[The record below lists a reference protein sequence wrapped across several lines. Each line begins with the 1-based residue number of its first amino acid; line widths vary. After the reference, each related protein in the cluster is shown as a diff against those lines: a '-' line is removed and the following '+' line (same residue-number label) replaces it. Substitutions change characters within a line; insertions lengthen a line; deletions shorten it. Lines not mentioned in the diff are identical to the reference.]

1 MGDPD
6 SAAAKIKALK
16 EQLVAQFEEID
27 QAAATAEQTGDLNP
41 LAAILKKTPDTLAEE
56 LAAKGQTITEFV
68 ELYKEQ
74 LASAAEAEGKSIQ
87 EADNWN
93 KNVVNYCKGVAG
105 AMSDAM
111 VDFITGAKSG
121 EEALKDFAKTIIK
134 NALQLLTQWLSL
146 FAIFSIVGDPALA
159 ARNASAA
166 LFGSNGGAVKLASG
180 GYVRGPGTGTS
191 DSVPAMLSNGEY
203 VLNSAAVDRI
213 GVGTLNALN
222 SGAVP
227 SFDEGAAAVAGGG
240 SVTLNVSAIDASSF
254 SAFLNRGGLDSIRQA
269 LFENNRGFGS
279 EVGVW

>member
-1 MGDPD
+1 
-6 SAAAKIKALK
+6 
-16 EQLVAQFEEID
+16 
-27 QAAATAEQTGDLNP
+27 
-41 LAAILKKTPDTLAEE
+41 
-56 LAAKGQTITEFV
+56 
-68 ELYKEQ
+68 
-74 LASAAEAEGKSIQ
+74 
-87 EADNWN
+87 
-93 KNVVNYCKGVAG
+93 
-105 AMSDAM
+105 MSDAM
-111 VDFITGAKSG
+111 VDFIMGAKSG

-180 GYVRGPGTGTS
+180 GYVKGPGTGTS

-213 GVGTLNALN
+213 GVGALNALN

-227 SFDEGAAAVAGGG
+227 SFDEGAAAAAGGG

-254 SAFLNRGGLDSIRQA
+254 TAFLNRGGLDSIRQA
-269 LFENNRGFGS
+269 LFENNRGFGA